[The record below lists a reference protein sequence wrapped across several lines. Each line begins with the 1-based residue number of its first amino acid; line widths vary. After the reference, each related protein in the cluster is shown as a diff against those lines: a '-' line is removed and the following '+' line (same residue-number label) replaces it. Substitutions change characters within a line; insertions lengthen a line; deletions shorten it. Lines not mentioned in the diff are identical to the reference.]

1 MDEETREI
9 VDCFVLE
16 CREALD
22 EVEPMFIELEGA
34 DGPPPAELLARHS
47 PCRDAD

>member
-9 VDCFVLE
+9 VDCFVME

-22 EVEPMFIELEGA
+22 EVEPMFIGL
-34 DGPPPAELLARHS
+34 
-47 PCRDAD
+47 